1 MNQFFFSKQQQQQP
15 ESTWG
20 VQGNSA
26 PIGWSPSN
34 PSVERHGS
42 YPPHSGFPPQAQV
55 QATGFTTTTLGVEP
69 AHPGGFIQPSGSP
82 TSPGSGVFRMGSTL
96 THHPGGF
103 APQLAAPPNVQSDEC
118 FAWFVAVDQDGS
130 GQVSPEEL
138 RSALLNDGGFRF
150 STRTVKYIMSI
161 FVCFIIPPSNIK
173 QCTNC
178 LEQDLDESGG
188 IGFQEFEPLWNY
200 MNQWR
205 QMFDSFDI
213 DHDNRIDGTELGRAL
228 AYYNLHVG
236 PSVLDILVKKY
247 GTIAPQNQQRHLGY
261 SPAPVLAPRLQVDLD
276 HFVCACV
283 VVQQMCGLYDRFNQG
298 GGGGAVVP
306 QQMSRDEFLIAVI
319 SLP

>member
-1 MNQFFFSKQQQQQP
+1 MFPFRKRDKKNGRRYQGSSDESYSSSQQQQQQQP

-42 YPPHSGFPPQAQV
+42 YPPHSGFPHKHKYKRLASLLP
-55 QATGFTTTTLGVEP
+55 
-69 AHPGGFIQPSGSP
+69 PSGLNP
-82 TSPGSGVFRMGSTL
+82 L
-96 THHPGGF
+96 T
-103 APQLAAPPNVQSDEC
+103 QIKT
-118 FAWFVAVDQDGS
+118 AVD
-130 GQVSPEEL
+130 
-138 RSALLNDGGFRF
+138 RFLL
-150 STRTVKYIMSI
+150 K
-161 FVCFIIPPSNIK
+161 
-173 QCTNC
+173 NC
-178 LEQDLDESGG
+178 DLDESGG
-188 IGFQEFEPLWNY
+188 IGFQE
-200 MNQWR
+200 QWR

-247 GTIAPQNQQRHLGY
+247 
-261 SPAPVLAPRLQVDLD
+261 D

>member
-1 MNQFFFSKQQQQQP
+1 
-15 ESTWG
+15 
-20 VQGNSA
+20 
-26 PIGWSPSN
+26 
-34 PSVERHGS
+34 
-42 YPPHSGFPPQAQV
+42 
-55 QATGFTTTTLGVEP
+55 
-69 AHPGGFIQPSGSP
+69 
-82 TSPGSGVFRMGSTL
+82 MGSTL

-103 APQLAAPPNVQSDEC
+103 APQLAALPNVQSDEC

-161 FVCFIIPPSNIK
+161 F
-173 QCTNC
+173 
-178 LEQDLDESGG
+178 DLDESGG

-205 QMFDSFDI
+205 QMFDSFDT
-213 DHDNRIDGTELGRAL
+213 DRDNRIDGTELGRAL
-228 AYYNLHVG
+228 AYYDLHVG

-247 GTIAPQNQQRHLGY
+247 GMPSLPCVFLAIVKRTRTFQITGTIAPQNQQRHLGY
-261 SPAPVLAPRLQVDLD
+261 SPAPVLAPPRLQVDLD

-298 GGGGAVVP
+298 GGGGGAVVP

>member
-1 MNQFFFSKQQQQQP
+1 
-15 ESTWG
+15 
-20 VQGNSA
+20 
-26 PIGWSPSN
+26 
-34 PSVERHGS
+34 
-42 YPPHSGFPPQAQV
+42 
-55 QATGFTTTTLGVEP
+55 
-69 AHPGGFIQPSGSP
+69 
-82 TSPGSGVFRMGSTL
+82 MGSTL

-103 APQLAAPPNVQSDEC
+103 APQLAALPNVQSDEC
-118 FAWFVAVDQDGS
+118 FAWFVAVDQDGN

-161 FVCFIIPPSNIK
+161 F
-173 QCTNC
+173 
-178 LEQDLDESGG
+178 DLDESGG

-213 DHDNRIDGTELGRAL
+213 DRDNRIDGTELGQAL
-228 AYYNLHVG
+228 AYYDLHVG